1 MVCRAVQVNFGLRIA
16 DCGLRILKNRIRSCK
31 LNGTALILAMRSVKS
46 EIRNSQSEILK
57 MRYGNRYQFGLTLLT
72 GFFLL
77 ATLIAVLLYGL
88 TPATPAT
95 RGPLLLTAF
104 VAILL
109 GALVCILFFLRWVLR
124 PYRQLVG
131 EAEKAS
137 VQSRAPK
144 SRDEAEFVLE
154 TFQSV
159 VAQLQEQRQA
169 LEQLS
174 NQASKRADSA
184 ERFSE
189 RIVASVPSALIAF
202 DGGGKSLVVNAP
214 GRALLELDGELDGD
228 ALGQPVAVILHKLPE
243 LAEMVAECLHS
254 GKIYRREEI
263 ETVTS
268 EQIPRRLG
276 ATVAPIDLA
285 SDRGP
290 RGALCLLTDITEV
303 TQLREQVALKKNLE
317 SLGEMSAGLAHEFK
331 NAIATLHGYV
341 QLLQSLELDDKAR
354 GTASSLLNE
363 VRNLSDMVTSFLN
376 FARPQPLQLDEVNL
390 EEVIADCASELA
402 PLFEQANVELL
413 ITGTAGVLPASESSG
428 ILPAEQTKESG
439 QDTRAPRQI
448 HADGAPSSIRADERM
463 LRQALLNLIRNAAE
477 AIPEAQTDRRV
488 AVVSSTELDRAGKD
502 WALVEIKDTGV
513 GIPAADL
520 QRIFIPF
527 FTTKA
532 TGHGVGLALAHRVVT
547 QHGGTLTASNAKDG
561 GAVFT
566 VRLPL

>member
-1 MVCRAVQVNFGLRIA
+1 MTR
-16 DCGLRILKNRIRSCK
+16 
-31 LNGTALILAMRSVKS
+31 
-46 EIRNSQSEILK
+46 
-57 MRYGNRYQFGLTLLT
+57 NRYQFGLTLLT

-77 ATLIAVLLYGL
+77 ATLMAVLLYAI
-88 TPATPAT
+88 TPATPST

-109 GALVCILFFLRWVLR
+109 GTLVCILFFLRWVFR

-131 EAEKAS
+131 EAEKAQ
-137 VQSRAPK
+137 VESRAPK

-174 NQASKRADSA
+174 KQASERADSA

-202 DGGGKSLVVNAP
+202 DGAGHTMVINAP
-214 GRALLELDGELDGD
+214 GRVLLGIDGG
-228 ALGQPVAVILHKLPE
+228 ALGQPVGEILQNIPQ
-243 LAEMVAECLHS
+243 LAKMVADCLRS
-254 GKIYRREEI
+254 GMVYRREEI
-263 ETVTS
+263 ETITAA
-268 EQIPRRLG
+268 QTPRRLG
-276 ATVAPIDLA
+276 ATVAPIELM

-341 QLLQSLELDDKAR
+341 QLLQSLDLDDEAR
-354 GTASSLLNE
+354 STAASLLNE
-363 VRNLSDMVTSFLN
+363 VRNLADMVTSFLN
-376 FARPQPLQLDEVNL
+376 FARPQPLELDEVNL
-390 EEVIADCASELA
+390 DNLIADCAGELA
-402 PLFEQANVELL
+402 PVFKQAEVELL
-413 ITGTAGVLPASESSG
+413 ITGPALTVTAGVPPALQAKDLS
-428 ILPAEQTKESG
+428 TDRKEEGG
-439 QDTRAPRQI
+439 QDGRAPSI
-448 HADGAPSSIRADERM
+448 IRADERM

-477 AIPEAQTDRRV
+477 AISENQTDRRV
-488 AVVSSTELDRAGKD
+488 EVHSSSEPDNAGQRWAV
-502 WALVEIKDTGV
+502 VEIKDTGE

-532 TGHGVGLALAHRVVT
+532 TGHGVGLALAHRVIT
-547 QHGGTLTASNAKDG
+547 QHGGSLTAKNGKAG
-561 GAVFT
+561 GAVFSF
-566 VRLPL
+566 RLPQ

>member
-1 MVCRAVQVNFGLRIA
+1 
-16 DCGLRILKNRIRSCK
+16 
-31 LNGTALILAMRSVKS
+31 
-46 EIRNSQSEILK
+46 

-77 ATLIAVLLYGL
+77 ATLFAVLLYAL
-88 TPATPAT
+88 TPTTPAT
-95 RGPLLLTAF
+95 RGPLLLAAF

-109 GALVCILFFLRWVLR
+109 GTLVCILFFLRWVLR

-137 VQSRAPK
+137 VKHHAPK
-144 SRDEAEFVLE
+144 SQDEAEFVLE

-159 VAQLQEQRQA
+159 VAQLQEQRKA

-174 NQASKRADSA
+174 SQASKRADSA
-184 ERFSE
+184 EKFSE

-202 DGGGKSLVVNAP
+202 DGTGHSMVVNAR
-214 GRALLELDGELDGD
+214 GSVLLDLDRD
-228 ALGQPVAVILHKLPE
+228 ALGQPAAKLLHKIPQ
-243 LAEMVAECLHS
+243 LAEMVEQCLQT
-254 GKIYRREEI
+254 GKLYRREEI
-263 ETVTS
+263 EILTA

-276 ATVAPIDLA
+276 ATVAPIDLL

-290 RGALCLLTDITEV
+290 QGALCLLTDITEV

-331 NAIATLHGYV
+331 NAIATLQGYV
-341 QLLQSLELDDKAR
+341 QLLQSLELDEKAR
-354 GTASSLLNE
+354 GTAASLLNE

-390 EEVIADCASELA
+390 NELITDCASELETIFKQ
-402 PLFEQANVELL
+402 LEVELL
-413 ITGTAGVLPASESSG
+413 ITGTAGVSPAPFAGKDSITSGHVLPASEG
-428 ILPAEQTKESG
+428 DANGPTAL
-439 QDTRAPRQI
+439 APLI
-448 HADGAPSSIRADERM
+448 IRADERM

-477 AIPEAQTDRRV
+477 AIPESQSDRRV
-488 AVVSSTELDRAGKD
+488 EVLSSTEHDRAGKA
-502 WALVEIKDTGV
+502 WAVVQIRDTGE

-532 TGHGVGLALAHRVVT
+532 TGHGVGLALAHRVIT
-547 QHGGTLTASNAKDG
+547 QHGGTLTASNAKGG
-561 GAVFT
+561 GAMFSL
-566 VRLPL
+566 RLPLQG

>member
-1 MVCRAVQVNFGLRIA
+1 VTR
-16 DCGLRILKNRIRSCK
+16 
-31 LNGTALILAMRSVKS
+31 
-46 EIRNSQSEILK
+46 
-57 MRYGNRYQFGLTLLT
+57 NRYQFGLTLLT

-77 ATLIAVLLYGL
+77 ATLVAVLLYAVM
-88 TPATPAT
+88 PATPST

-109 GALVCILFFLRWVLR
+109 GALVCILFFLRWVFR

-131 EAEKAS
+131 EAQKAP
-137 VQSRAPK
+137 VDSRAPK

-159 VAQLQEQRQA
+159 VAQLQEQRKA

-202 DGGGKSLVVNAP
+202 DGAGHSMVINAP
-214 GRALLELDGELDGD
+214 GRALLGIDGG
-228 ALGQPVAVILHKLPE
+228 ALGQPIGEILHNIPQ
-243 LAEMVAECLHS
+243 LAQMVRDCLQS
-254 GKIYRREEI
+254 GKVYRREEI

-268 EQIPRRLG
+268 EQLPRRLG
-276 ATVAPIDLA
+276 ATVAPIELA

-341 QLLQSLELDDKAR
+341 QLLQSLELDERAQS
-354 GTASSLLNE
+354 TASSLLNE

-376 FARPQPLQLDEVNL
+376 FARPQPLELDEVNL
-390 EEVIADCASELA
+390 DELLADCAVELA
-402 PLFEQANVELL
+402 PTFKQCGVELL
-413 ITGTAGVLPASESSG
+413 IAGTADVSTASS
-428 ILPAEQTKESG
+428 
-439 QDTRAPRQI
+439 
-448 HADGAPSSIRADERM
+448 DGSTSIVHSLIIRADERM

-477 AIPEAQTDRRV
+477 AVSESQTDRRV
-488 AVVSSTELDRAGKD
+488 EVLSSSERDNARKD
-502 WALVEIKDTGV
+502 WAVVVIKDTGE

-532 TGHGVGLALAHRVVT
+532 TGHGVGLALAHRVIT
-547 QHGGTLTASNAKDG
+547 QHGGTLTASNGKDG
-561 GAVFT
+561 GAVFS
-566 VRLPL
+566 VRLPA

>member
-1 MVCRAVQVNFGLRIA
+1 
-16 DCGLRILKNRIRSCK
+16 
-31 LNGTALILAMRSVKS
+31 
-46 EIRNSQSEILK
+46 

-77 ATLIAVLLYGL
+77 ATLIAVLLYAL

-95 RGPLLLTAF
+95 HGPLLLTAF

-109 GALVCILFFLRWVLR
+109 GSLVCILFFLRWVLR

-137 VQSRAPK
+137 VESRPHK

-159 VAQLQEQRQA
+159 VAQLQEQRKA

-174 NQASKRADSA
+174 KQASKRADSA

-202 DGGGKSLVVNAP
+202 DGMGHSMVINGP
-214 GRALLELDGELDGD
+214 GRTLLEVDGS
-228 ALGQPVAVILHKLPE
+228 ALGQPVATILHNIPQ
-243 LAEMVAECLHS
+243 LAEMVEQCLET
-254 GKIYRREEI
+254 GKLYRREEI
-263 ETVTS
+263 ETLTS
-268 EQIPRRLG
+268 DQMPRRLG
-276 ATVAPIDLA
+276 ATVAPIDL
-285 SDRGP
+285 SSGEGD

-303 TQLREQVALKKNLE
+303 TQLREQVVLKKNLE

-341 QLLQSLELDDKAR
+341 QLLQNLELDEKAR
-354 GTASSLLNE
+354 GAASSLLNE

-390 EEVIADCASELA
+390 DGLISDCASDLA
-402 PLFEQANVELL
+402 PIFKQADVELL
-413 ITGTAGVLPASESSG
+413 VTRTADIAVGSADVAPGIPAAGV
-428 ILPAEQTKESG
+428 
-439 QDTRAPRQI
+439 APLN
-448 HADGAPSSIRADERM
+448 IRADERM

-477 AIPEAQTDRRV
+477 AIPAVKTDRRV
-488 AVVSSTELDRAGKD
+488 EIFTASERDEAGKD
-502 WALVEIKDTGV
+502 WAVVEIKDTGE
-513 GIPAADL
+513 GIPASDL

-532 TGHGVGLALAHRVVT
+532 SGHGVGLALAHRVIT
-547 QHGGTLTASNAKDG
+547 QHGGTLTASNTKSG
-561 GAVFT
+561 GAMFSL
-566 VRLPL
+566 RLPM

>member
-1 MVCRAVQVNFGLRIA
+1 MTR
-16 DCGLRILKNRIRSCK
+16 
-31 LNGTALILAMRSVKS
+31 
-46 EIRNSQSEILK
+46 
-57 MRYGNRYQFGLTLLT
+57 NRYQFGLTLLT

-77 ATLIAVLLYGL
+77 ATVIAVLLYVVTPP
-88 TPATPAT
+88 TPATK
-95 RGPLLLTAF
+95 GPLLLTGF

-109 GALVCILFFLRWVLR
+109 GALVCILFFLRWVFR

-131 EAEKAS
+131 EAQKAS
-137 VQSRAPK
+137 GESRVPK

-174 NQASKRADSA
+174 KQASKRADSA

-202 DGGGKSLVVNAP
+202 DGEGHTMVINGP
-214 GRALLELDGELDGD
+214 GRTLLGIDGG
-228 ALGQPVAVILHKLPE
+228 ALGQPVREILHYVPQ
-243 LAEMVAECLHS
+243 LAKMVEDCLQN
-254 GKIYRREEI
+254 GMVYRREEI
-263 ETVTS
+263 ETMTA

-276 ATVAPIDLA
+276 ATVAPIELA
-285 SDRGP
+285 SDSGP

-303 TQLREQVALKKNLE
+303 TQLREQVALKHNLE

-341 QLLQSLELDDKAR
+341 QLLQSLKLDDEAR
-354 GTASSLLNE
+354 GTAASLLNE

-376 FARPQPLQLDEVNL
+376 FARPQPLELDEVNL
-390 EEVIADCASELA
+390 DELIADCAVELA
-402 PLFEQANVELL
+402 PVFQQAEVELV
-413 ITGTAGVLPASESSG
+413 IAAPGSAG
-428 ILPAEQTKESG
+428 ILPALEAREASLNAAKEGG
-439 QDTRAPRQI
+439 QDARAP
-448 HADGAPSSIRADERM
+448 SMIRADERM

-477 AIPEAQTDRRV
+477 AIPEGQTDRRV
-488 AVVSSTELDRAGKD
+488 EVHRSAERDNTGQH
-502 WALVEIKDTGV
+502 WAAVEIRDTGE

-532 TGHGVGLALAHRVVT
+532 TGHGVGLALAHRVIT
-547 QHGGTLTASNAKDG
+547 QHGGTLTASNGKDG

-566 VRLPL
+566 LRLPA